1 MLDYVIIMS
10 QFGTIGTPRMHPCV
24 SHPSCGQFNANDII
38 LASAGPLH
46 LAPANPKMN
55 MNGASMKY
63 SHSNIQNN
71 AKSFEIARRSEMDD
85 SNLHEIGNGNIS
97 GEEVTRVGSQSYVEL
112 SPGVWSYTG

>member
-1 MLDYVIIMS
+1 MS

-24 SHPSCGQFNANDII
+24 SHPSCGQFNATDII

-46 LAPANPKMN
+46 LAPPNPKMN
-55 MNGASMKY
+55 MNGASMQY

-71 AKSFEIARRSEMDD
+71 AKSFEMARRSEMDA
-85 SNLHEIGNGNIS
+85 SSLHEIGNGNIS
-97 GEEVTRVGSQSYVEL
+97 GEEVTRVGSQCYVEL

>member
-1 MLDYVIIMS
+1 MFTQLLSLMNKIK
-10 QFGTIGTPRMHPCV
+10 
-24 SHPSCGQFNANDII
+24 I
-38 LASAGPLH
+38 LQYS
-46 LAPANPKMN
+46 ANPKMN
-55 MNGASMKY
+55 MNGVSMKY

-85 SNLHEIGNGNIS
+85 SNLHEIGNGNTS

>member
-1 MLDYVIIMS
+1 MLDYAIIMS

-24 SHPSCGQFNANDII
+24 SHPSCGQFNATDII

-46 LAPANPKMN
+46 LAPPNPKMN

-63 SHSNIQNN
+63 SHSNIDKNT
-71 AKSFEIARRSEMDD
+71 KSFEMARRNAMDD

-97 GEEVTRVGSQSYVEL
+97 GEEVSRVGSQSYVEL
-112 SPGVWSYTG
+112 SPGVWSYT